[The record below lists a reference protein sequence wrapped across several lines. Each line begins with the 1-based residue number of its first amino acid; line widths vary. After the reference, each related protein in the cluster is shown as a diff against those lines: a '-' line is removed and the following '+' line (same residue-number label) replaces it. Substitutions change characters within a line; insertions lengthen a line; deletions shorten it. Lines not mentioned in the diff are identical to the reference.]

1 MDKFP
6 LLKSINSPADLKKI
20 PRNQLKS
27 VCSELREF
35 IITKIE
41 KSGGHLAS
49 TLGVVEL
56 SVALHYLY
64 DSPND
69 KLVWDV
75 GHQAYA
81 HKILTGRRDELD
93 TIRQFGGISGFLKRD
108 ENQHDAFGAG
118 HASTAVSAA
127 FGLSSARDILGENHN
142 VVAILGDG
150 ALTGGMAYEA
160 LNNVGTTK
168 TQFLTI
174 LNDNE
179 MSISPNVGGISHYLT
194 RLVTNPKWNRLRND
208 VWDFS
213 GKLPK
218 SGFLRR
224 GLRKV
229 EESLKTLLTPGVLFE
244 ELGLRYFGPI
254 DGNDLDELLKTLE
267 NIKRIKTPI
276 VLHILTKK
284 GKGLTDAEENPVQY
298 HGIAPA
304 KTTGETEEK
313 IETPYLKVLGD
324 SLIKQ
329 AQKNNKL
336 VAITPAMCTG
346 SGLQD
351 FAKQFPKRFF
361 DVGIAEEHAVTFAG
375 GLAAEGLRPVL
386 AIYSTFLQRGF
397 DQVLHDIALQK
408 LPVIF
413 AIDRAG
419 LVGEDGPTHHGAF
432 DLSFLSQIPNLIVS
446 APKDGDELMD
456 LLETAI
462 HSEFPFAIRY
472 PKDDCIAWNPEK
484 TPQKIEIGKWEMLR
498 TGENLAILGV
508 GAMAEVAMQ
517 TANLLAKSGVSAT
530 VVNCRFVSP
539 LDETMLAE
547 LDEKFSQIVTI
558 EENVRRGGFGER
570 VHSLCQSAKVEIIS
584 LPDDFVTHGKRQK
597 LLEICGLE
605 AKKIAEKIG

>member
-1 MDKFP
+1 LDEFP
-6 LLKSINSPADLKKI
+6 LLKNINSPADLKKI
-20 PRNQLKS
+20 PRNQLKT
-27 VCSELREF
+27 VCAELREF
-35 IITKIE
+35 IIEKIE

-49 TLGVVEL
+49 SLGVVEL
-56 SVALHYLY
+56 SVVLHYLY

-69 KLVWDV
+69 KIVWDV

-81 HKILTGRRDELD
+81 HKILTGRRDGLE

-108 ENQHDAFGAG
+108 ESKHDSFGAG

-127 FGLSSARDILGENHN
+127 FGMAQARDVLGKSQN

-160 LNNVGTTK
+160 LNNVGATK

-224 GLRKV
+224 GLRKI

-267 NIKRIKTPI
+267 NIKHIETPI
-276 VLHILTKK
+276 VLHIVTKK
-284 GKGLTDAEENPVQY
+284 GKGLTDAEENPVQF

-304 KTTGETEEK
+304 KTLSETEEK
-313 IETPYLKVLGD
+313 IETPYLKVLGG
-324 SLIKQ
+324 SLIQHAK
-329 AQKNNKL
+329 KNEKL

-346 SGLQD
+346 SGLED
-351 FAKQFPKRFF
+351 YAKQFPNRFF

-419 LVGEDGPTHHGAF
+419 IVGEDGPTHHGAF

-446 APKDGDELMD
+446 APKDGDELAD
-456 LLETAI
+456 LLETAM

-472 PKDDCIAWNPEK
+472 PKADCVQWDPKRPAK
-484 TPQKIEIGKWEMLR
+484 SLEIGKWEIVR
-498 TGENLAILGV
+498 NGEKLAILGV
-508 GAMAEVAMQ
+508 GTMVEVAME
-517 TANLLAKSGVSAT
+517 TANLLQKSGISAE

-539 LDETMLAE
+539 IDDKMLAKI
-547 LDEKFSQIVTI
+547 DRKFEKIITI
-558 EENVRRGGFGER
+558 EENIRRGGFGEKIASICKTE
-570 VHSLCQSAKVEIIS
+570 VKIFA
-584 LPDDFVTHGKRQK
+584 LPDEFVTHGKRQK
-597 LLEICGLE
+597 LLEICGLTAE
-605 AKKIAEKIG
+605 NIAESLK